1 MNRQIPNYEG
11 LGKRPQANKLTFLEK
26 IASWVRD
33 FLENA
38 E

>member
-1 MNRQIPNYEG
+1 MSRQIPNYDG
-11 LGKRPQANKLTFLEK
+11 LGNKTQANKLTLLEK